1 MLYAAIHG
9 KQSFTDGL
17 ISPGTVYYSLETAR
31 IWYDRLTG

>member
-9 KQSFTDGL
+9 NPSFTDGL
-17 ISPGTVYYSLETAR
+17 ISPGTVYYSLYIAR